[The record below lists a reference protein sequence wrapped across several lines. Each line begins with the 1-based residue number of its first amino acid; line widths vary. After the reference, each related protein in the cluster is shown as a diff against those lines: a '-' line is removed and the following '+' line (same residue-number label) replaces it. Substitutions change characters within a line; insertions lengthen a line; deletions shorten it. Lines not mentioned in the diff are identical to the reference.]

1 MRIRAPWI
9 PKVGGLA
16 VSLLVRGWMRTLDYR
31 VALYDRTMDP
41 ALPEF
46 QGPVIFLF
54 WHEYIPF
61 PFYLRGHCKIA
72 MLLSR
77 HYDAEFIAEASRY
90 MGFRTIRGSS
100 SRGGV
105 ASLRR
110 AIDVSGSMNLN
121 LVMTPDGPRGPRRR
135 LAQGC
140 IYLASRL
147 GIPLVCL
154 GLGYDRPWR
163 LKSTW
168 DQFAIPR
175 PGSRARMV
183 VGPPL
188 MVPAKIQRDQIE
200 TCRQQVENELQQL
213 TDTAEQWAASGQT
226 MDCQLPLLRSTSPYY
241 RLSCRPPGHRAA

>member
-16 VSLLVRGWMRTLDYR
+16 VSLLVRSWMRTLDYR
-31 VALYDRTMDP
+31 VALYDRTVDP

-46 QGPVIFLF
+46 QGPAIFLF

-61 PFYLRGHCKIA
+61 PFYLRGHCNIA

-77 HYDAEFIAEASRY
+77 HFDAEFIAEASRY

-110 AIDVSGSMNLN
+110 AIDVSSSMNLN
-121 LVMTPDGPRGPRRR
+121 LTITPDGPRGPRRR

-147 GIPLVCL
+147 GIPLVCV

-183 VGPPL
+183 IGPPL

-200 TCRQQVENELQQL
+200 TCRQQVENGLQQL

>member
-16 VSLLVRGWMRTLDYR
+16 VSLLVRSWMRTLDYR
-31 VALYDRTMDP
+31 VALYDTTVDP
-41 ALPEF
+41 AMPEF
-46 QGPVIFLF
+46 QGPAIFLF

-61 PFYLRGHCKIA
+61 PFYLRGHCNIA

-110 AIDVSGSMNLN
+110 AIDISGSMNLT
-121 LVMTPDGPRGPRRR
+121 MTPDGPRGPRRR

-183 VGPPL
+183 IGPPL
-188 MVPAKIQRDQIE
+188 MIPAEIQRDQIE
-200 TCRQQVENELQQL
+200 ACRQQVENELQQL

-226 MDCQLPLLRSTSPYY
+226 MDCQLPLLPSTSPYY
-241 RLSCRPPGHRAA
+241 RLSCRPPVDRAA

>member
-16 VSLLVRGWMRTLDYR
+16 VSLLVRSWMRTLDYR
-31 VALYDRTMDP
+31 VALYDRTVDP
-41 ALPEF
+41 AMPEF
-46 QGPVIFLF
+46 QGPAIFLF

-61 PFYLRGHCKIA
+61 PFYLRGHCNIA

-77 HYDAEFIAEASRY
+77 HYDAEFVAEASRY

-110 AIDVSGSMNLN
+110 AMDISGSMNLT
-121 LVMTPDGPRGPRRR
+121 MTPDGPRGPRRR

-183 VGPPL
+183 IGPPL
-188 MVPAKIQRDQIE
+188 MVPAEIQRDQIE
-200 TCRQQVENELQQL
+200 TYRQQAENELQQL
-213 TDTAEQWAASGQT
+213 TETAEQWAASGQA

-241 RLSCRPPGHRAA
+241 QFCCRSPRDRAA